1 MTRGGIGFRFNG
13 EDKICFV
20 DHDADPLGTGIDLL
34 KYLKRHSIEELK
46 EICSK
51 IICTD
56 DWKVEGWDGK
66 EFHSKI
72 FESSPF
78 LNNSL
83 YCEYAYIINLDDGV
97 LEYYRGGNQNPN
109 AKGRYAHNKAPT
121 ICFEYYGVRLTQEVQ
136 LNEINKYKVTNNYE
150 EPFTEGSEQ
159 ETNVM
164 DNKELTFKGSIKFV
178 DGKMVTTIDVLD
190 DGKIVST
197 STDSVDCDI
206 NQIVADPSKVALC
219 SAAPDGK
226 ENQEVETFSSGIWT
240 ILLKDVLKTVG
251 SVLVAQLKK
260 KVQEKLKDK
269 FGSKD

>member
-1 MTRGGIGFRFNG
+1 MTRGGIGFHFNG
-13 EDKICFV
+13 EDKICYIG
-20 DHDADPLGTGIDLL
+20 HDAFPTKTGVDLL
-34 KYLKRHSIEELK
+34 KYLKNHSIEDLK
-46 EICSK
+46 EICSNL
-51 IICTD
+51 ICVD
-56 DWKVEGWDGK
+56 DSEVEGWDGEK
-66 EFHSKI
+66 FHSKI
-72 FESSPF
+72 FEDSSF

-83 YCEYAYIINLDDGV
+83 FCEYAYIINLDDGI
-97 LEYYRGGNQNPN
+97 LEYYRGGNQDPN
-109 AKGRYAHNKAPT
+109 ARGRYAHNKDDA
-121 ICFEYYGVRLTQEVQ
+121 ISIQFYGVRLTQEVQ
-136 LNEINKYKVTNNYE
+136 LSQINKYKVTNNYE
-150 EPFTEGSEQ
+150 EPFIEGSEE

-190 DGKIVST
+190 DDKVVST
-197 STDSVDCDI
+197 STDSVECDI
-206 NQIVADPSKVALC
+206 TQIVADPSKVALC